1 MTHFDLAAPKKAIN
15 LNLNSDLLRQIKGL
29 NINVSQKV
37 EQYLAELLRESKRQQ
52 WLDENKDAIA
62 AYNQQVA
69 EEGLPLAEYRM
80 F

>member
-1 MTHFDLAAPKKAIN
+1 MPHFDLTAPKKAAN
-15 LNLNSDLLRQIKGL
+15 FYLNSDLLRQIKAMD
-29 NINVSQKV
+29 INLSQKV

-62 AYNQQVA
+62 AYNQHI
-69 EEGLPLAEYRM
+69 EREGLPLAAYRM